1 LSQMQLK
8 DNYTRD
14 QPEFW
19 QQCMG
24 FVKAWQELA
33 AAYTQQGREHK
44 LLTGEVKQLM
54 RPLHKMVKEAS
65 LAINDSPWS
74 HLTSNN
80 IGLMGPPSLS
90 SFTSRTQPPKF
101 LQKPNG
107 TMSSSGGPSFPGP
120 INTSIPA
127 MASVFSG
134 QPYSTASLGSQG
146 SGGYSTPVPATPLSA
161 ALGAAAQATIPNTPR
176 MPSQGSNTLNVFE
189 RADRLLSQTSRRV

>member
-1 LSQMQLK
+1 
-8 DNYTRD
+8 
-14 QPEFW
+14 
-19 QQCMG
+19 
-24 FVKAWQELA
+24 
-33 AAYTQQGREHK
+33 
-44 LLTGEVKQLM
+44 M

-80 IGLMGPPSLS
+80 LGLMGPPSLS

-101 LQKPNG
+101 LNKPNG
-107 TMSSSGGPSFPGP
+107 TMSSSGGGSFPGP

-127 MASVFSG
+127 MASVFSA
-134 QPYSTASLGSQG
+134 QPYSTASFGSQG